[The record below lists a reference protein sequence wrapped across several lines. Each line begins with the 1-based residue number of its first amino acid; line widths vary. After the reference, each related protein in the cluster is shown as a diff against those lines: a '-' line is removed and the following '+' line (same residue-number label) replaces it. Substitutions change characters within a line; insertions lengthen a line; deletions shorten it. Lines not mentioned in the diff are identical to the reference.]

1 MVAGASAS
9 TTRPPTSSAR
19 LRAYVALTKPRIIE
33 LLLVTTVPAMMLAY
47 RGWPGLGLV
56 AATLIG
62 GSLCAGGA
70 NALNQALEGD
80 IDSRMR
86 RTSARPLPQGDLPP
100 GHALGFGVVLG
111 VTGFLILWMAAN
123 LLAATLAAG
132 ALGFYVLVYTIW
144 LKRLTPQNIVVGGA
158 AGAVPTL
165 VGWAAVTGS
174 LAGSAWLLFA
184 VVFFWTPPHFWALAL
199 HHVKDYR
206 RAGIPMLPVVRGPEA
221 TRVQMLAH
229 TVFTVLASV
238 ALILVADMGPAYSV
252 TAIVLG
258 GVFMWQVWGVTRDR
272 RRPMVT
278 FRVSIWYLTILFGA
292 VAIDALVS

>member
-1 MVAGASAS
+1 MATGASAS
-9 TTRPPTSSAR
+9 TRRPVVSSAR
-19 LRAYVALTKPRIIE
+19 LRAYVRLTKPRIIE

-56 AATLIG
+56 LATLIG

-70 NALNQALEGD
+70 NAINQALEGD

-86 RTSARPLPQGDLPP
+86 RTSARPLPRGDVSPAS
-100 GHALGFGVVLG
+100 ALGFGVVVG
-111 VTGFLILWMAAN
+111 VVGFLTLWAAAN
-123 LLAATLAAG
+123 LLAAALAAG
-132 ALGFYVLVYTIW
+132 ALGFYVLVYTMW
-144 LKRLTPQNIVVGGA
+144 LKTLTPQNIVIGGA
-158 AGAVPTL
+158 AGAAPTL

-174 LAGSAWLLFA
+174 LSASSWLLFA

-229 TVFTVLASV
+229 AVLTVLASM
-238 ALILVADMGPAYSV
+238 ALIPVADMGAVYSF
-252 TAIVLG
+252 TAVALG
-258 GVFMWQVWGVTRDR
+258 IGFIWQVWGVTRDR
-272 RRPMVT
+272 HRPMAA
-278 FRVSIWYLTILFGA
+278 FRFSIWYLTILFA
-292 VAIDALVS
+292 VVAVDALAN

>member
-1 MVAGASAS
+1 MAAGATAS
-9 TTRPPTSSAR
+9 TRRTLTRGGG

-56 AATLIG
+56 IATLIG

-70 NALNQALEGD
+70 NAINQALEGD
-80 IDSRMR
+80 IDARMR
-86 RTSARPLPQGDLPP
+86 RTSARPLPTGVVSPDR
-100 GHALGFGVVLG
+100 ALGFGVVLG
-111 VTGFLILWMAAN
+111 AAGFLILWTAAN
-123 LLAATLAAG
+123 LMAATLAAG
-132 ALGFYVLVYTIW
+132 ALGFYVLVYTMW
-144 LKRLTPQNIVVGGA
+144 LKRLTPQNIVIGGA

-165 VGWAAVTGS
+165 VGWVAVTGA
-174 LAGSAWLLFA
+174 LAGSSWLLFA

-206 RAGIPMLPVVRGPEA
+206 RAGVPMLPVVRGSEA

-229 TVFTVLASV
+229 TVLTVLASM
-238 ALILVADMGPAYSV
+238 ALVPVADMGPAYSL

-258 GVFMWQVWGVTRDR
+258 VVFMWQVWGVTRNR
-272 RRPMVT
+272 HRPMVT
-278 FRVSIWYLTILFGA
+278 FRFSIWYLTILFAA
-292 VAIDALVS
+292 VAIDALVN